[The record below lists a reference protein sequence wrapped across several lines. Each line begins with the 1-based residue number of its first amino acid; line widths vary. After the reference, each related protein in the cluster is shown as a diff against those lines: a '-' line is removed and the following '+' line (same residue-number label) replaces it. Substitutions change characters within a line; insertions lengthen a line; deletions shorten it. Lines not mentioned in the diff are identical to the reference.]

1 VTTLEMLNPA
11 DLLTDRNVR
20 TDLHLTPAF
29 VGSVKANGI
38 IVPIVA
44 IRDPEG
50 IRVRAGH
57 RRTAA
62 AIHAG
67 LTEVPVVVIDTD
79 TDDEATRIVEQ
90 IVENHHR
97 TGLSDLDTIT
107 AVEQLTAFGVSTAA
121 IVRRTRLPKPTV
133 TAAACIAGSDIARAA
148 VADHAELTLEQ
159 AAWLAEFD
167 DDPDTA
173 GRLLA
178 AFLRDGPASGRWAVE
193 RARQHRDRRA
203 AWRTAVEEL
212 TSRGLTVID
221 TPDHDDPTTAAL
233 SILSATEGGEP
244 LTVEEH
250 SGCGGAVVWL
260 RETWHAATAAD
271 EDPDRYLAIGD
282 VVFDIRHGCR
292 NWTGHGHHPR
302 NHTQPQPAAP
312 DADERR
318 AERRR
323 VIALNKAGEAAKT
336 IRSEWL
342 TAFTHRKTS
351 PKDAASF
358 LLAGVLDR
366 HPAAVQDA
374 ADGLPALTTALGL
387 TDRTSLAEHA
397 ATGLSAAR
405 VAHLGLCARLWAY
418 EHTCT
423 REVWRYPRQHAAY
436 LRQLAAWGYPLTPAE
451 HVATGDRTPEAAM
464 TLLDQ

>member
-1 VTTLEMLNPA
+1 MTTLEMLNPA

-20 TDLHLTPAF
+20 ADLHLTPAF
-29 VGSVKANGI
+29 IGSVKANGI

-44 IRDPEG
+44 IRDHEG

-67 LTEVPVVVIDTD
+67 LVEVPVVVIDTD
-79 TDDEATRIVEQ
+79 DADEATRIVEQ

-97 TGLSDLDTIT
+97 SGLTDLDTIT
-107 AVEQLTAFGVSTAA
+107 AVEQLTAFGVSAAA
-121 IVRRTRLPKPTV
+121 IVRRTKLPKTTV
-133 TAAACIAGSDIARAA
+133 AVATSIAGSDIARTA

-167 DDPDTA
+167 DDPEVA
-173 GRLLA
+173 QRLLE
-178 AFLRDGPASGRWAVE
+178 AFLRDGPNSGRWAVE
-193 RARQHRDRRA
+193 RARQHRDRVT
-203 AWRTAVEEL
+203 AWRTAVETL
-212 TSRGLTVID
+212 TGRGLTVID
-221 TPDHDDPTTAAL
+221 TPDHDDPTTADL
-233 SILSATEGGEP
+233 RILAATEGGEA
-244 LTVEEH
+244 LTVETH
-250 SGCGGAVVWL
+250 AGCGGAVVWL

-271 EDPDRYLAIGD
+271 EDPDRYLTIGD

-292 NWTGHGHHPR
+292 NWTDHGHHPR
-302 NHTQPQPAAP
+302 NHTQPQPAAEP

-323 VIALNKAGEAAKT
+323 VIALNKAGAAAKT

-351 PKDAASF
+351 PKDAAAF
-358 LLAGVLDR
+358 QLRGLLAG
-366 HPAAVQDA
+366 HPAATSDA
-374 ADGLPALTTALGL
+374 TDGLTDLATALGL
-387 TDRTSLAEHA
+387 TDRTSLAEH

-418 EHTCT
+418 EHGCG
-423 REVWRYPRQHAAY
+423 REVWRYPGQYATY
-436 LRQLAAWGYPLTPAE
+436 LQQLAEWGYPLTPAE
-451 HVATGDRTPEAAM
+451 QVATGNLTPEAAT